1 MFVGMHSRVITFT
14 LSHASFNYQISSTA
28 SGTSWKHSVST
39 LLTSKNNFWN
49 VYKEMVDQWFLVYNS
64 DLRFKEF
71 CIGIKDQHD
80 INDADIFTQFIKGIK
95 DEN

>member
-1 MFVGMHSRVITFT
+1 
-14 LSHASFNYQISSTA
+14 
-28 SGTSWKHSVST
+28 
-39 LLTSKNNFWN
+39 
-49 VYKEMVDQWFLVYNS
+49 MVDQWFLVYNS